1 MAETQAVKNRNVV
14 VLGKTGAGKSTVAN
28 KISGLQEFEVKNVA
42 GSVTSEVKSVCCI
55 FSDNDNRI
63 LYHLKTIDTIGVFDT
78 KRKNDDVM
86 AEIKKFFLTEAP
98 EGVNLV
104 LFVFRRG
111 RFTEEEIRTFEFITK
126 NFKEQIS
133 GFSAMVITACEGL
146 NEQARAEFLY
156 SFRQEAG
163 DIASFMKKGIY
174 TVGFPDVSNMTPRV
188 RMALEEDIKDEIQ
201 MLRRIVM
208 DADQRCLGKEM
219 FRPGF
224 WEKLRQCVIL

>member
-28 KISGLQEFEVKNVA
+28 KISGQQEFEVKNVA
-42 GSVTSEVKSVCCI
+42 SSVTAEVKAVRCT

-63 LYHLKTIDTIGVFDT
+63 QYHVKTIDTMGVFDT

-104 LFVFRRG
+104 LFVFRKG
-111 RFTEEEIRTFEFITK
+111 RFTEEEKRTFEFITK
-126 NFKEQIS
+126 NFQEQIS
-133 GFSAMVITACEGL
+133 DFSALVITACEDS

-163 DIASFMKKGIY
+163 DVASFMKKGIY
-174 TVGFPDVSNMTPRV
+174 MVGFPDVSRLKPRV
-188 RMALEEDIKDEIQ
+188 RRALEEDMEDEIQ

-208 DADQRCLGKEM
+208 DADQKCLGKEM
-219 FRPGF
+219 FQLSF